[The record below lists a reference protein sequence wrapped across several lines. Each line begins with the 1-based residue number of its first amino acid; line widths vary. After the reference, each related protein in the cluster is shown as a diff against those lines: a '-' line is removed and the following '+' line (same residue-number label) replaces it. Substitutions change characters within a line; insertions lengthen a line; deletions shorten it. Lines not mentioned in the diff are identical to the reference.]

1 MLLTGWPRFRWAYCQ
16 LDTLRRCP
24 LQRIRKVLN
33 ELPRTLDETY
43 ERTLQGIDE
52 EKWEYAYRIFQFLT
66 ISARPLRVEE
76 LAEVFAIRVD
86 AETTGIPEFDAR
98 WRPADAETAVLS
110 ACSSLI
116 TVVDVCGEQVVQ
128 FSHFSVQEFLTGYRL
143 ASSKYLSRYHVL
155 QRSAHTFV
163 AKACL
168 SILLR
173 LSTRIHKGSVKK
185 MFPLVDYA
193 AEHWVSHAHQGDVSS
208 LIKDG
213 MERLFDE
220 KKPYFAAWL
229 WTYNMD
235 NPSGPHMV
243 HTHPEKPEAGPLY
256 YAALCGFQ
264 SMVARLVDAYPQ
276 VINARGGDGRTPLHA
291 ALCRGHSEVAL
302 FLLQHR
308 AKANV
313 KDSRYQTPLH
323 IASHRGYSDVIRSLI
338 THGADLNAED
348 RENETPL
355 SLASRHRK
363 IETIQ
368 LLLQHG
374 ADVNHQ
380 GSSGR
385 APLHVASSYGHH
397 EVVRLLLN
405 NGANP
410 NAPDQYF
417 QGPLHLA
424 SDLGCLAAASVLLEH
439 GADVDA
445 RDVRGWVPLHM
456 ASSGGKVEAV
466 RLLLDHTA
474 DVDAKEE
481 DGWTA
486 LHLAAYN
493 GRYQVVDLL
502 LQCGADPHTKNK
514 EGNTP
519 FRVVSESHNAAQAEA
534 ARLLS
539 KKMER
544 RNRACRRLQGGVSRS
559 YHIASYHDAMHDA
572 PSLVADS
579 VRRGG
584 LVNYSENFRSNS

>member
-1 MLLTGWPRFRWAYCQ
+1 
-16 LDTLRRCP
+16 
-24 LQRIRKVLN
+24 
-33 ELPRTLDETY
+33 LDETY

-52 EKWEYAYRIFQFLT
+52 EKWECAHRIFQLLT

-86 AETTGIPEFDAR
+86 AESTGIPEFDAR
-98 WRPADAETAVLS
+98 WRPADAEAAVLS

-116 TVVDVCGEQVVQ
+116 TIVDVCGEQVVQ
-128 FSHFSVQEFLTGYRL
+128 FSHFSVQEYLTGNRL
-143 ASSKYLSRYHVL
+143 ARSKHLSRYHVL
-155 QRSAHTFV
+155 LRSAHTFL

-173 LSTRIHKGSVKK
+173 LSTRIHKRSVKK

-193 AEHWVSHAHQGDVSS
+193 AEHWVGHAHQGDASS
-208 LIKDG
+208 LIDNG
-213 MERLFDE
+213 MEHLFDE
-220 KKPYFAAWL
+220 KKPYFAAWV
-229 WTYNMD
+229 WAYDMD
-235 NPSGPHMV
+235 NPPGPHMI

-264 SMVARLVDAYPQ
+264 SMVVRLIDAYPQ
-276 VINARGGDGRTPLHA
+276 VVNAPGGIGGTPLHA
-291 ALCRGHSEVAL
+291 ALCKGHSELAL

-323 IASHRGYSDVIRSLI
+323 VASHQGYTDVIRSLI
-338 THGADLNAED
+338 THDADLNAED

-355 SLASRHRK
+355 SLASRHGE
-363 IETIQ
+363 IEAVL
-368 LLLQHG
+368 LLLQYG
-374 ADVNHQ
+374 ADANHQ
-380 GSSGR
+380 GSCGR
-385 APLHVASSYGHH
+385 TPLHVASNYGHH
-397 EVVRLLLN
+397 EVARLLLD

-410 NAPDQYF
+410 NAQDQHL

-439 GADVDA
+439 GAEVEA
-445 RDVRGWVPLHM
+445 RDVRGCTPLHM
-456 ASSGGKVEAV
+456 ASSSGKVEAA
-466 RLLLDHTA
+466 RLLLDHGA
-474 DVDAKEE
+474 NVDAEEE
-481 DGWTA
+481 DRWTA

-502 LQCGADPHTKNK
+502 LQRGADPHTKNK

-519 FRVVSESHNAAQAEA
+519 FRVVSEGHNTAQAEA

-539 KKMER
+539 RKMER
-544 RNRACRRLQGGVSRS
+544 RDRGCRRLQGGVSRL
-559 YHIASYHDAMHDA
+559 YHIASYHDA
-572 PSLVADS
+572 
-579 VRRGG
+579 
-584 LVNYSENFRSNS
+584 

>member
-1 MLLTGWPRFRWAYCQ
+1 MLLTRWRTRFRWAYCQ
-16 LDTLRRCP
+16 LETLRRCP
-24 LQRIRKVLN
+24 LQRIRKVLKG
-33 ELPRTLDETY
+33 LPRTLDETY
-43 ERTLQGIDE
+43 ERTLQGIGE
-52 EKWEYAYRIFQFLT
+52 EKWECAHRIFQFLT

-86 AETTGIPEFDAR
+86 AETTGIPEFNAR
-98 WRPADAETAVLS
+98 WRPADAEAAVLS

-116 TVVDVCGEQVVQ
+116 TIVDVCGEQVVQ
-128 FSHFSVQEFLTGYRL
+128 FSHFSVQEFLTGNRL
-143 ASSKYLSRYHVL
+143 ASSRHLSRYHVL
-155 QRSAHTFV
+155 LRSAHTFL

-168 SILLR
+168 SVLLR

-193 AEHWVSHAHQGDVSS
+193 AEHWVGHAHRGDASS
-208 LIKDG
+208 LIDDG

-220 KKPYFAAWL
+220 KKPYFAAWV
-229 WTYNMD
+229 WTYDMV

-243 HTHPEKPEAGPLY
+243 HTHPEKPKSGPLY

-276 VINARGGDGRTPLHA
+276 VINAPGSDGGTPLHA
-291 ALCRGHSEVAL
+291 ALSKGHSEVAL

-313 KDSRYQTPLH
+313 KDSWCQTPLH
-323 IASHRGYSDVIRSLI
+323 IASRQGYTEVIRSLV
-338 THGADLNAED
+338 THDVGLNAED

-355 SLASRHRK
+355 SLASRYGK
-363 IETIQ
+363 IEAIQ
-368 LLLQHG
+368 LLLRHG

-380 GSSGR
+380 GSFR
-385 APLHVASSYGHH
+385 RTPLHVASNYGHH
-397 EVVRLLLN
+397 DVVRLLLDN
-405 NGANP
+405 DANP
-410 NAPDQYF
+410 HAQDQYL

-439 GADVDA
+439 GAEVDA
-445 RDVRGWVPLHM
+445 RDVRGWTPLHM
-456 ASSGGKVEAV
+456 ASSGGKVEAA
-466 RLLLDHTA
+466 RLLLDHGA
-474 DVDAKEE
+474 DVDGEEE

-493 GRYQVVDLL
+493 GRCQAVDLL
-502 LQCGADPHTKNK
+502 LQRGADPHTKNK

-519 FRVVSESHNAAQAEA
+519 FRVVSGGHNAAQAEA

-539 KKMER
+539 RKMEKR
-544 RNRACRRLQGGVSRS
+544 DRACRRLQGGVPRS
-559 YHIASYHDAMHDA
+559 CHIASYHD
-572 PSLVADS
+572 P
-579 VRRGG
+579 
-584 LVNYSENFRSNS
+584 